1 MRTRK
6 PKQRARKRKPLA
18 IDADVVRA
26 PLKPNQVAHSK
37 CACTAL
43 HKLPASATQSYSGCR
58 GDALPLSLSVGR
70 RGVQQSNRPPTF
82 TRYWRAPSRCRANF
96 ETASRPA
103 TVSTSLKSNCF
114 VLRRMQD
121 VYVSTAKPTHSAHA
135 ERPAQS
141 ANSFFMDKTCHGPA
155 VSDCAL
161 FPFFS
166 FLSACGEVSI
176 KPPASKLHYPY
187 FFSDILVVWFVLLC
201 AERLLCWPAMPP
213 IAPVRSLR
221 RGRTRRCR
229 TTQRTSVRKQSVNA

>member
-1 MRTRK
+1 MRTRN

-114 VLRRMQD
+114 VLRRKQD

-141 ANSFFMDKTCHGPA
+141 ANSFFHGQN
-155 VSDCAL
+155 VSMGQRS
-161 FPFFS
+161 PIVRFFLS
-166 FLSACGEVSI
+166 FLFCQRAVKYPSNRLLPSYIIHTSSRIFWSFDSFYCVPSACPVG
-176 KPPASKLHYPY
+176 PQ
-187 FFSDILVVWFVLLC
+187 C
-201 AERLLCWPAMPP
+201 RL
-213 IAPVRSLR
+213 
-221 RGRTRRCR
+221 
-229 TTQRTSVRKQSVNA
+229 